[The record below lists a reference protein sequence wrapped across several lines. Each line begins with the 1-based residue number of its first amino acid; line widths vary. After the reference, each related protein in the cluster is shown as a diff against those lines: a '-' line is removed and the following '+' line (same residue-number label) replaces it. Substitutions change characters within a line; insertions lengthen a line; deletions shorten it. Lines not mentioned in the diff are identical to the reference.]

1 MTQHTCNT
9 SESMGS
15 LLTLALTPALFR
27 AWLKARLDAGESR
40 AEIGRS
46 LGVTHEAVRLWIK
59 EASGVSATV
68 LLLAERLIRDQ
79 SGSWPLG

>member
-1 MTQHTCNT
+1 MTEAMTQHTCNT

-15 LLTLALTPALFR
+15 LLTPALFR
-27 AWLKARLDAGESR
+27 AWLKGRLDAGESR